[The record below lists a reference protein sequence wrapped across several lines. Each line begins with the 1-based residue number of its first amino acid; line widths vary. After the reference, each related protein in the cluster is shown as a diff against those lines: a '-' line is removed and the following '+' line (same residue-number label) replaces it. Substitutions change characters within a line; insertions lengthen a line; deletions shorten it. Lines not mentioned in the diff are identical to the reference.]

1 MIKDPDFYTVTMAR
15 VYEEQGHL
23 DKAAEI
29 YRFLIK
35 DEPER
40 RDLIEALAEI
50 DRKMDEALNR
60 KPDDLIPL
68 FREWITLLL
77 RYSRLQKL
85 RRLKGGM

>member
-50 DRKMDEALNR
+50 DRKRDEALNR

>member
-15 VYEEQGHL
+15 LYEEQGHL

-29 YRFLIK
+29 YRFLTK
-35 DEPER
+35 AEPER

-85 RRLKGGM
+85 RRLKGGL

>member
-15 VYEEQGHL
+15 LYEEQGHL

-35 DEPER
+35 AEPER

-77 RYSRLQKL
+77 RYGRLQKL

>member
-50 DRKMDEALNR
+50 KKK
-60 KPDDLIPL
+60 KPHLPIVM
-68 FREWITLLL
+68 ITKSEEENLMEDA
-77 RYSRLQKL
+77 R
-85 RRLKGGM
+85 

>member
-1 MIKDPDFYTVTMAR
+1 MNKDPDFYTVTMAR

-35 DEPER
+35 AEPER

-50 DRKMDEALNR
+50 DREMDEAGNK

-77 RYSRLQKL
+77 KYGRLQKL
-85 RRLKGGM
+85 RQFKGGI